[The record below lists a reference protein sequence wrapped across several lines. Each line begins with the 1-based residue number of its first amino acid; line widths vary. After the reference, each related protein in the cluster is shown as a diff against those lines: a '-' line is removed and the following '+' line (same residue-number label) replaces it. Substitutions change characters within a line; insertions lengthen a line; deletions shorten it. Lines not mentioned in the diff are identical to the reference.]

1 MADDYYQLGN
11 VLQAKATLESIVANY
26 KGDDTLLEEA
36 KAKLDEINNE
46 ELKKSRIMEIA
57 PSDEMQMIQGDSI
70 LNNQNLKK

>member
-26 KGDDTLLEEA
+26 KGDETLLEEA